1 MKKKWLLYTGV
12 ALLMLGASDLCGQQ
26 KSLYNGNVR
35 VALHTLEQRGDSLYV
50 DMALRFGDDIV
61 RSGRRLEF
69 SPVLTTGSAKHSSSE
84 SHALRAACL

>member
-35 VALHTLEQRGDSLYV
+35 VALHTLEQRGTSFRRRHRSQRQ
-50 DMALRFGDDIV
+50 AAGIFARADD
-61 RSGRRLEF
+61 RN
-69 SPVLTTGSAKHSSSE
+69 AKHSSSE